1 MILICTLLF
10 AVFTAC
16 GLFFLVADLIKLPT
30 LATEKALILAT
41 NTSKK
46 DVSMDV
52 LVGDWATKLE
62 KYIKIDEFKRTRLD
76 KALNAAGIP
85 QTPEEYVAACMLKG
99 GLITL
104 LAIPC
109 LFLLPIV
116 APFCLVIGIMT
127 YFKEVG
133 KADKL
138 LQEKRDKVESQLPR
152 FAATIAQEVQNSR
165 DILAILER
173 FKKSANEEFAA
184 ELDILT
190 ADMRSSSYESA
201 LSRCQT
207 RLNSPMLVDIMQGFS
222 TVLRGDDGKVYF
234 QMLAREFREWELRKL
249 KAEAMKIPPKIRKL
263 SFSIMVALLLVYL
276 TIIVYEIIRS
286 MGSMF

>member
-1 MILICTLLF
+1 MILLCTLLF

-16 GLFFLVADLIKLPT
+16 GLFFLIADFIKMPT

-41 NTSKK
+41 NTAKK

-62 KYIKIDEFKRTRLD
+62 KFVKIQEFKRARLVCS
-76 KALNAAGIP
+76 LNAAGIP
-85 QTPEEYVAACMLKG
+85 QSPEEYVASCILKG
-99 GLITL
+99 SLIGL
-104 LAIPC
+104 LAVPC
-109 LFLLPIV
+109 LFLLPVI

-138 LQEKRDKVESQLPR
+138 LEEKREKIEAQLPR
-152 FAATIAQEVQNSR
+152 FAATVAQELQHSR

-173 FKKSANEEFAA
+173 FKRSANEEFAM

-190 ADMRSSSYESA
+190 ADMRSSSYDNA
-201 LSRCQT
+201 ISRAKT
-207 RLNSPMLVDIMQGFS
+207 RVNSPKMAELLEGFNLILQGS
-222 TVLRGDDGKVYF
+222 DGQLYF
-234 QMLAREFREWELRKL
+234 QMLAHDYKQWELQKL

-263 SFSIMVALLLVYL
+263 SFSIMIALLLVYL